1 MISMAGL
8 LALGLALLFVAA
20 SLQTCAV
27 VLAGKALR
35 IPQLNIERAVWIA
48 VLWTGLNAAAS
59 LINTQGSLWLTL
71 AVSGIVLAISIVI
84 PRIVLGL
91 RTRRTIV
98 LNLTASL
105 IVLALSLALF
115 VPLRLIVWS
124 PYRCT
129 SDSMAPTLQKGDRFA
144 VNKLAYRLHP
154 PRRWDVAAFQHPLD
168 AKHLH
173 VYRVIGLPGETF
185 ELRDGQVVIN
195 GQLLEGSPRLHPM
208 SWLNQGEYGEKGRI
222 MQIPAKSYVV
232 LGDNSAV
239 SHDSRFWGFVPEEN
253 FVGRA
258 FFIFFPLNRF
268 ATVE

>member
-1 MISMAGL
+1 MVGL
-8 LALGLALLFVAA
+8 FAFGLALLFVAA

-27 VLAGKALR
+27 VLAGKILR
-35 IPQLNIERAVWIA
+35 IPQLNFERAVWIA

-59 LINTQGSLWLTL
+59 LINTQGSSWLTL
-71 AVSGIVLAISIVI
+71 AASAVMLAASLVI

-91 RTRRTIV
+91 RIRRTV
-98 LNLTASL
+98 VFNLTASL
-105 IVLALSLALF
+105 IVLALSLALY

-129 SDSMAPTLQKGDRFA
+129 SESMAPTLQKGDRFM
-144 VNKLAYRLHP
+144 VNKLAYRMHT
-154 PRRWDVAAFQHPLD
+154 PRRWDVAAFRHPLD

-185 ELRDGQVVIN
+185 ELRDGQAVIN
-195 GQLLEGSPRLHPM
+195 GQLLERPRRQRPL
-208 SWLNQGEYGEKGRI
+208 SWLNQGEYGQKGRTI
-222 MQIPAKSYVV
+222 QIPAKSYMV

-258 FFIFFPLNRF
+258 FFVFFPLNRF
-268 ATVE
+268 AAVE